1 METATLEGL
10 RVRLN
15 TPSVGAAG
23 GKGTLDVSAT
33 LRDASIKALQAGAPL
48 RFSTEWQF
56 AADRFSLHKTK
67 LDAPGI
73 ALSGTLDA
81 LPAKRRLDGGFRLA
95 VTDWAALSSL
105 TGVPLDG
112 SAAVANVSFSQAK
125 TQQLA
130 ADWSFGALSAGS
142 LFSMRTFKGNLRLD
156 DLFGKQGID
165 GDTAQVG
172 PGVADWL
179 GMPCI
184 AYARKI
190 EIADGQ
196 ARVERN
202 YEDGYEKLAV
212 ALPCALTVVKEA
224 NVPRMASLRGKM
236 AAKKLNIVPLT
247 AEASGADLSKLGL
260 SASPTRVVKIFS
272 PPPKTGG
279 VKWQNEEPAA
289 MAQKLVDLLKERKLV

>member
-1 METATLEGL
+1 MHIVVCVKQVPNTTQVRINPETNTL
-10 RVRLN
+10 VRDGVESILN
-15 TPSVGAAG
+15 PFDENA
-23 GKGTLDVSAT
+23 LEM
-33 LRDASIKALQAGAPL
+33 ALQLKEKHPGAKVTVLTMGPP
-48 RFSTEWQF
+48 Q
-56 AADRFSLHKTK
+56 AAEILKE
-67 LDAPGI
+67 
-73 ALSGTLDA
+73 
-81 LPAKRRLDGGFRLA
+81 A
-95 VTDWAALSSL
+95 VGRGAD
-105 TGVPLDG
+105 
-112 SAAVANVSFSQAK
+112 AVALLCDRAF
-125 TQQLA
+125 
-130 ADWSFGALSAGS
+130 AGS
-142 LFSMRTFKGNLRLD
+142 DTWATSYAISTAIGKLEKPDLV
-156 DLFGKQGID
+156 LFGKQAID

-196 ARVERN
+196 ARVERT
-202 YEDGYEKLAV
+202 YEDGYEKLEV

>member
-1 METATLEGL
+1 MLEGL

-33 LRDASIKALQAGAPL
+33 LRDASVKALQAGAPL

-105 TGVPLDG
+105 TGVPLNG

-142 LFSMRTFKGNLRLD
+142 LFSVRTFKGNLRLD
-156 DLFGKQGID
+156 DLFGKQGI
-165 GDTAQVG
+165 
-172 PGVADWL
+172 
-179 GMPCI
+179 
-184 AYARKI
+184 
-190 EIADGQ
+190 
-196 ARVERN
+196 
-202 YEDGYEKLAV
+202 
-212 ALPCALTVVKEA
+212 
-224 NVPRMASLRGKM
+224 
-236 AAKKLNIVPLT
+236 
-247 AEASGADLSKLGL
+247 GL
-260 SASPTRVVKIFS
+260 SASLGNGSASDFRWRSGKIDVS
-272 PPPKTGG
+272 GSLKRLQASVALQGKTSADIRLALDIAGQKAQVERLTFTDRRKRTLVG
-279 VKWQNEEPAA
+279 VRLNRPVNIAFGNGLSVDNLDLSVLPQGTLTALGEP
-289 MAQKLVDLLKERKLV
+289 